1 MPEIADNIKS
11 KLSNLRIALVHDYL
25 VQDGG
30 AERVFAAFNKIFPES
45 DTHVLLHN
53 PKKSHKEFADKKIHT
68 SFLQKWPLAKRYYE
82 WYLPLM
88 PLAVEH
94 LDFSD
99 YDLALSS
106 SSSFA
111 KGIIVPAHAK
121 HVCYLHTPTRF
132 LWENRI
138 NYLADLPHPAF
149 VRAGLP
155 WLLHRM
161 RGWDKQASE
170 RADSML
176 TNSQTSRRRIKRYY
190 NRDAQVIHP
199 PVDTEHIHLSR
210 HDGEYWL
217 AGGRLVPY
225 KRFDLVVKA
234 FAKLNV
240 PLIIFGT
247 GPELK
252 KLKRL
257 AGHRTKFVG
266 AVSDLEKIRLYRR
279 AIGFINPQVEDFG
292 ITAVEAMS
300 AGRPVI
306 AYGIGGAAE
315 TVLPDKTGKFIDYQT
330 WEDIGDAVIRHN
342 PADYDPKAIR
352 EFAESFSHANFEK
365 KILQAIA
372 STLRLE
378 DPIEEELALI
388 EDTYA
393 PYLN

>member
-1 MPEIADNIKS
+1 MLETSARIKE
-11 KLSNLRIALVHDYL
+11 KLSNIRIALVHDYL

-30 AERVFAAFNKIFPES
+30 AERVFAAFNKIFP
-45 DTHVLLHN
+45 DADAHVLLHN
-53 PKKSHKEFADKKIHT
+53 PKKSHKDFAEKKIQT

-82 WYLPLM
+82 WYLPFM
-88 PLAVEH
+88 PLAAEH
-94 LDFSD
+94 LDFSN
-99 YDLALSS
+99 YDLVLSS

-138 NYLADLPHPAF
+138 NYIADLPHPAF
-149 VRAGLP
+149 VRIGLP

-161 RGWDKQASE
+161 RSWDKQASE

-199 PVDTEHIHLSR
+199 PVDTNNIHFSR

-225 KRFDLVVKA
+225 KRFDLVVTA
-234 FAKLNV
+234 FAKLNM
-240 PLIIFGT
+240 PLIVFGT

-252 KLKRL
+252 KLKSI
-257 AGHRTKFVG
+257 AGKKTKFVG
-266 AVSDLEKIRLYRR
+266 TVDDQEKTRLYRR
-279 AIGFINPQVEDFG
+279 AIGFINPQIEDFG
-292 ITAVEAMS
+292 ITAVEAMA

-315 TVLPDKTGKFIDYQT
+315 TVLPGKTGKFIEYQT
-330 WEDIGDAVIRHN
+330 WEDIGDAIIRHKNSDYN
-342 PADYDPKAIR
+342 PKDIR
-352 EFAESFSHANFEK
+352 NFAESFSHENLEK
-365 KILQAIA
+365 KILQAFA
-372 STLRLE
+372 ATLKLE

-388 EDTYA
+388 EESYA

>member
-1 MPEIADNIKS
+1 MLEIADNIKS
-11 KLSNLRIALVHDYL
+11 KLSKLRIALVHDYL

-30 AERVFAAFNKIFPES
+30 AERVFLAFNKIFPTA
-45 DTHVLLHN
+45 DAHVLLHN
-53 PKKSHKEFADKKIHT
+53 PKKSHKDFSGKKFHT

-99 YDLALSS
+99 YDLILSS

-170 RADSML
+170 RADAML

-190 NRDAQVIHP
+190 SRDAQVIHP

-210 HDGEYWL
+210 HDGKYWL

-234 FAKLNV
+234 FAKLNI

-247 GPELK
+247 GPETK

-257 AGHRTKFVG
+257 AGKRTKFVG
-266 AVSDLEKIRLYRR
+266 AVSDLEKVRLYRH

-306 AYGIGGAAE
+306 AYGVGGAAE
-315 TVLPDKTGKFIDYQT
+315 TVLPGKTGKFIDYQT
-330 WEDIGDAVIRHN
+330 WEDIGDTIIRHN
-342 PADYDPKAIR
+342 PADYNPKIIR
-352 EFAESFSHANFEK
+352 EFAQSFSYVNFQK

-372 STLRLE
+372 SILKLE

-388 EDTYA
+388 ENTYA